1 MTLATKT
8 DKQATKIDQANY
20 LVELKRKHSARF
32 DEQVFLLPFF
42 CVMPFERC
50 VFFSGDYV
58 DGYTFHSAS
67 YDSNSSQ
74 ELNERFTAF
83 AIL

>member
-20 LVELKRKHSARF
+20 LVELKRKHSARS

-50 VFFSGDYV
+50 VFF
-58 DGYTFHSAS
+58 FQAIMLMAIHSIAH
-67 YDSNSSQ
+67 
-74 ELNERFTAF
+74 RMTAT
-83 AIL
+83 AAKN

>member
-1 MTLATKT
+1 MTLARKT

-20 LVELKRKHSARF
+20 LVELKRKHSVRF

-50 VFFSGDYV
+50 VFFQAIMLMAI
-58 DGYTFHSAS
+58 HSIAH
-67 YDSNSSQ
+67 
-74 ELNERFTAF
+74 RMTAT
-83 AIL
+83 AAKN